1 MVVLIAGDGAGVG
14 KGRMLAA
21 IILENWLRGRKRSV
35 WLSTSPDLL
44 QDAIRDLRDVGA
56 LVDTGDGQGAIGNG
70 NCLVKVIALNTIKYT
85 DIKEDAVIFATY
97 SSLIGSERNSS
108 KTRLNQ
114 LVKWMDNVDE
124 PENTGIIAFDEVS
137 FKALPI

>member
-1 MVVLIAGDGAGVG
+1 MLIAGDGAGVG

-56 LVDTGDGQGAIGNG
+56 LVDTGDGEGPVGSG
-70 NCLVKVIALNTIKYT
+70 NCLVKVIALNTLKYT